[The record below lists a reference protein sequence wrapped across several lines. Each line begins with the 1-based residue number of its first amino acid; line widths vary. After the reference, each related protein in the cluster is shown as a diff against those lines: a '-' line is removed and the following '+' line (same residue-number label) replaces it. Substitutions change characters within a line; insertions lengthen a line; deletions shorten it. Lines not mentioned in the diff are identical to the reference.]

1 MSRLLVP
8 EVVQT
13 SAMDCGPAVLKSALE
28 GFGIPVSYG
37 RLREACQTDVDG
49 TSIDALE
56 QVAGLLGLEAEQVM
70 EPVDHL
76 LLSEAEALPAIVVVL
91 QPGGLTHFVLL
102 WRRIGPLVQVMDP
115 AVGRRWLSRRR
126 LLAQVYVHK
135 HRIPAAG
142 WREWAGG
149 AGLQRPLAR
158 RLRGLGCDVAPLI
171 EQAARDPG
179 WGSLARLDAATRL
192 VESLVQSGGVRAG
205 GPAQGVLR
213 SFLANAAA
221 APNGQGPIPEK
232 YWAVRPAPSHEEEEQ
247 VFLKGAV
254 LVRLVGR
261 KGNGL
266 RGQGAQGASEET
278 DLPDLVAA
286 LADPGERPGR
296 TLLRLAGGTGWLS
309 WLLLAAGLLLS
320 AAASVLEVVFLRG
333 LFELGRLL
341 GLIEQRMVALA
352 CLAGFG
358 AAVLLLELGVLA
370 GLARMGRR
378 LEVRLRQAF
387 LEKLPRLHDRYFQ
400 SRPASDM
407 AERSHSLHQ
416 VRSLPRLAGRFV
428 RAALVLALTVA
439 ALAWLDPASGPLAL
453 AAAFFALAVPLAAL
467 PLLLGLDLRVRTHAG
482 ALARFDLDVLLGL
495 TAVRAH
501 GAEQAVR
508 REHEALLVEW
518 NRASRLQLAWVVGLE
533 GLQTLI
539 GFGLAGL
546 LLVLHVGRAGDAGG
560 LLLLG
565 YWALNLPVLGEEIAL
580 LVRQY
585 PLNRNV
591 TLRLLEPLGAPC
603 EEGPGAHREPA
614 PSGAAR
620 GVALSLHGVTVRA
633 GGHTILDGVELDI
646 QPGSHVAI
654 VGASGAG
661 KSSLLG
667 LLLGWHRA
675 AAGEVRIDGEPLDAG
690 RLERLRGETAWVD
703 PSVHLWNASLIDNLL
718 YGGGAEEATGVGEVV
733 ENAGLTDVLRR
744 LPEGLQTP
752 LGEGGARLSGGQG
765 QRVRFGRALVRRDA
779 RLVLLDEPFRGLDR
793 QQRHILLRQAR
804 RVWRRATLLCVTH
817 DVSETQNLARVL
829 VVEGGR
835 VVEDGC
841 PKELAATAGSRYGA
855 LLEAEEMVRA
865 ELWSSDEW
873 RRVRL
878 ERGKLKERATERA
891 NGCLGCH
898 QRLTA
903 IHQS

>member
-1 MSRLLVP
+1 MV
-8 EVVQT
+8 
-13 SAMDCGPAVLKSALE
+13 
-28 GFGIPVSYG
+28 
-37 RLREACQTDVDG
+37 
-49 TSIDALE
+49 
-56 QVAGLLGLEAEQVM
+56 
-70 EPVDHL
+70 PVDHL
-76 LLSEAEALPAIVVVL
+76 LLSEAEALPAIVVVR

-102 WRRIGPLVQVMDP
+102 WKRIGPLVQVMDP
-115 AVGRRWLSRRR
+115 AAGRRWLSRRR
-126 LLAQVYVHK
+126 LLAQVYVHQ
-135 HRIPAAG
+135 HRIPAAD

-149 AGLQRPLAR
+149 AGLRRPLAR
-158 RLRGLGCDVAPLI
+158 RLRGLGCDTALI

-179 WGSLARLDAATRL
+179 WRSLARLDAATRL
-192 VESLVQSGGVRAG
+192 VESLVRSGGVAAG
-205 GPAQGVLR
+205 RPARGVLC
-213 SFLANAAA
+213 SFLAKAAA

-232 YWAVRPAPSHEEEEQ
+232 YWSVRPAPSQEEEQ

-254 LVRLVGR
+254 LVRLVAR

-266 RGQGAQGASEET
+266 RGQGARIASRGTE
-278 DLPDLVAA
+278 LPDLVAA
-286 LADPGERPGR
+286 LTDPEVQPGR
-296 TLLRLAGGTGWLS
+296 ALLRLAGGTGWLS
-309 WLLLAAGLLLS
+309 WLLLATGLLLS

-341 GLIEQRMVALA
+341 GLIEQRMVALS

-428 RAALVLALTVA
+428 KAALVLALTVA
-439 ALAWLDPASGPLAL
+439 ALAWLDPASGPMAL
-453 AAAFFALAVPLAAL
+453 AAAFFAIAVPLAAL

-501 GAEQAVR
+501 GAERAVR

-518 NRASRLQLAWVVGLE
+518 NRACRLQLAWVVGLE
-533 GLQTLI
+533 GLQNLI

-565 YWALNLPVLGEEIAL
+565 YWALNLPVLGEEIAA

-603 EEGPGAHREPA
+603 EEEPSAHPEPA
-614 PSGAAR
+614 PSAAAR
-620 GVALSLHGVTVRA
+620 GVALSLDGVTVRA
-633 GGHTILDGVELDI
+633 GGHAILDGVDLDI
-646 QPGSHVAI
+646 QPGRHVAI

-667 LLLGWHRA
+667 LFLGWHRA
-675 AAGEVRIDGEPLDAG
+675 AAGKVRIDGQPLDAG

-718 YGGGAEEATGVGEVV
+718 YGAGAEEATELGEVV
-733 ENAGLTDVLRR
+733 ENSGLTHVLRR
-744 LPEGLQTP
+744 LPEGLQMP

-779 RLVLLDEPFRGLDR
+779 RLALLDEPFRGLDR
-793 QQRHILLRQAR
+793 PQRRVLLRRAR

-817 DVSETQNLARVL
+817 DVSETQDFDRVL

-841 PKELAATAGSRYGA
+841 PKDLAATAGSRYGA
-855 LLEAEEMVRA
+855 LLEAEEMVRG
-865 ELWSSDEW
+865 EIWSSDKW
-873 RRVRL
+873 RRMRL
-878 ERGKLKERATERA
+878 EDGKLKKMAAERAT
-891 NGCLGCH
+891 GCLDCRRRRGV
-898 QRLTA
+898 